1 MTSRARF
8 TLEEVSAPGKR
19 IGVDWVL
26 PLRPRAVLA
35 GMDVEREHRAR
46 DPVTNVTDDDVIMAA
61 KIARAH
67 LNEFPDG

>member
-35 GMDVEREHRAR
+35 GMDVELEHGPA
-46 DPVTNVTDDDVIMAA
+46 I
-61 KIARAH
+61 
-67 LNEFPDG
+67 E